1 MMPTF
6 GGLSVASRLR
16 LQMVAAALLA
26 AFVTA
31 AVYSGAQLLDARH
44 ALADRLVAL
53 SSAVSANTAEAL
65 RSNNRAAAE
74 KAIGVLQ
81 LDPDVRAAAVYDA
94 AGVVFADVRFDAVGD
109 GPFSSLL
116 RTRVSQP
123 IEQRGQRIGTIHVE
137 ASISRMGASL
147 ARLLG
152 LLPATLLAAG
162 IVALLASWPLRRM
175 VAVPVRD
182 LLRVTGEVL
191 QNKIF
196 SLRVP
201 KSDNDDFGR
210 LADRING
217 LLVEIERRDR
227 SMKLF
232 HGGFEQRVR
241 ERTSQL
247 DQAVATAQAEA
258 KRAEEASRAKSEF
271 LARMS
276 HEIRTPMNGVLGMA
290 ELLCHSATLDA
301 RQRHYAVTIHQSG
314 KALLQIINDILDF
327 SKIEAG
333 KLQLEN
339 SPFCVREVLEEAV
352 EILAE
357 RAQAKGLEIICDI
370 PSQMETRVC
379 GDALRLRQIIVN
391 LLSNAVKFTD
401 HGEIHVKVR
410 QLGSSLFNSSFHF
423 EVTDT
428 GIGIKPENC
437 VKIFESFAQEDDS
450 TTRLYGGTGLGL
462 SICKQLVELMGG
474 RIGLV
479 SDPGKGSKFF
489 FELPMTTEAGERRE
503 APATALSRSRI
514 LLIEDNASSRAML
527 RQHLLSWGV
536 KLVEAD
542 SANAALAII
551 RKSFSGEFDVIV
563 ASAQL
568 DGMAGPALAAAIHK
582 VGDFHE
588 VPLVLM
594 QSGADA
600 AGPQPGGADDGIVWL
615 TRPIRRAHLHDC
627 LADLVLTRGFS
638 DHKDAKSA
646 REHARR
652 SPLQPQQRKS
662 RVRRVLLVEDNPVNQ
677 EVGRAMLQELGV
689 SVTAAWSGAE
699 ALKLLAVERF
709 DVILMDCEMPR
720 LDGYETT
727 RRFRAWELEQQRA
740 RCPIIA
746 VTAKAL
752 DGDAQRCFDAGMDRF
767 LSKPFTG
774 EELFTALEEFGVDVP
789 KARDA
794 GAAAEPA
801 GQPDHAVLDARTLAG
816 IRAMRTPGSPDLLA
830 KVAGI
835 YSSNSRLLV
844 GTMTAAVLA
853 DDPTALM
860 QGAHALKSSSANVG
874 ATVLA
879 EICREIETAVREDR
893 FEQGCLLVERLLDEH
908 KQVLRALEAQGLAA

>member
-1 MMPTF
+1 M
-6 GGLSVASRLR
+6 LR
-16 LQMVAAALLA
+16 
-26 AFVTA
+26 FV
-31 AVYSGAQLLDARH
+31 
-44 ALADRLVAL
+44 
-53 SSAVSANTAEAL
+53 
-65 RSNNRAAAE
+65 
-74 KAIGVLQ
+74 
-81 LDPDVRAAAVYDA
+81 
-94 AGVVFADVRFDAVGD
+94 
-109 GPFSSLL
+109 
-116 RTRVSQP
+116 
-123 IEQRGQRIGTIHVE
+123 
-137 ASISRMGASL
+137 
-147 ARLLG
+147 G

-162 IVALLASWPLRRM
+162 IVALLAAWPLRRLVDLPM
-175 VAVPVRD
+175 RE

-191 QNKIF
+191 QNKTF
-196 SLRVP
+196 SLRVR
-201 KSDNDDFGR
+201 KSDHDDFGR

-227 SMKLF
+227 SIKLF
-232 HGGFEQRVR
+232 HGAFEQRVR

-247 DQAVATAQAEA
+247 DQAVASAQAEA

-339 SPFCVREVLEEAV
+339 SPFCLRDVIEEAV

-357 RAQAKGLEIICDI
+357 RAHAKGLAMICDI
-370 PSQMETRVC
+370 PSRMETRVC
-379 GDALRLRQIIVN
+379 GDALRLRQVIIN
-391 LLSNAVKFTD
+391 LLSNAVKFTES
-401 HGEIHVKVR
+401 GEIHVKVR
-410 QLGSSLFNSSFHF
+410 QLGSSLLNSSFHF

-437 VKIFESFAQEDDS
+437 VKIFESFAQEDGS

-479 SDPGKGSKFF
+479 SNPGKGSTFF
-489 FELPMTTEAGERRE
+489 FALPMTTEEGEGQRT
-503 APATALSRSRI
+503 PVTALSRSRI

-536 KLVEAD
+536 SVVEAD
-542 SANAALAII
+542 SAKAALALI

-568 DGMAGPALAAAIHK
+568 AGMKGPALAAAIHK
-582 VGDFHE
+582 EGDFKE
-588 VPLVLM
+588 VPLVLL
-594 QSGADA
+594 QSGTEAPA
-600 AGPQPGGADDGIVWL
+600 PQIGGADDGIVWL

-627 LADLVLTRGFS
+627 LADLVLTHGFA
-638 DHKDAKSA
+638 DHKDATRA

-652 SPLQPQQRKS
+652 STLHRQQRKS

-689 SVTAAWSGAE
+689 GVTAAWSGAE
-699 ALKLLAVERF
+699 ALELLMAERF

-727 RRFRAWELEQQRA
+727 RRFRVWELQQKRV

-767 LSKPFTG
+767 LSKPFSG
-774 EELFTALEEFGVDVP
+774 EELFAALEEFGVDAPEVP
-789 KARDA
+789 DAADA
-794 GAAAEPA
+794 GDGAEPA
-801 GQPDHAVLDARTLAG
+801 GPPEHAVLDARTLAG

-830 KVAGI
+830 RVAGI

-844 GTMTAAVLA
+844 GMITAAVLA
-853 DDPTALM
+853 DDRTALM

-908 KQVLRALEAQGLAA
+908 QQVLRALEAQGLAA